1 MPTTRERLRN
11 IILGLVRPLNEKDFI
26 AGFSI
31 YMEGDDLLLYQF
43 HHVKG
48 KINFIELISDL
59 GRAQR
64 SVVYD
69 TVDEAVDAAL
79 ALAVKLGKPI
89 DDVVYVTTQAINKR
103 ESVLGEG
110 KIWVFKG
117 RVNVSNKAVATLY
130 GFSECVALGT
140 AQVYAHDYAKVFAF
154 DEVMVHIKDR
164 ASAQV
169 FDKAQTA
176 RYL

>member
-1 MPTTRERLRN
+1 MPTTRERLRS
-11 IILGLVRPLNEKDFI
+11 IILGLVSPLNEKNFI

-43 HHVKG
+43 HYIKG

-64 SVVYD
+64 NVVYD
-69 TVDEAVDAAL
+69 TVDEAVDAAI
-79 ALAVKLGKPI
+79 ALGVKLGKPI

-103 ESVLGEG
+103 ENVLGEG

-117 RVNVSNKAVATLY
+117 RVNVSNKAVAVLY
-130 GFSECVALGT
+130 GSSECVALGK
-140 AQVYAHDYAKVFAF
+140 AEVYACDDSKVFAF
-154 DEVMVHIKDR
+154 DEVMVHLKNR
-164 ASAQV
+164 ATAQV

>member
-1 MPTTRERLRN
+1 MPTGERLRN
-11 IILGLVRPLNEKDFI
+11 IILDLVRPLNEKNFI

-31 YMEGDDLLLYQF
+31 NLEGDDLLLYQF
-43 HHVKG
+43 HYVNG
-48 KINFIELISDL
+48 KINFIELMSDL
-59 GRAQR
+59 GRQQR
-64 SVVYD
+64 NVIYD
-69 TVDEAVDAAL
+69 TVEEAVDAAL
-79 ALAVKLGKPI
+79 ALAVKLGKRL
-89 DDVVYVTTQAINKR
+89 DEVVYVTTDAINKR

-110 KIWVFKG
+110 KIWVFQG

-130 GFSECVALGT
+130 GFSECVALGK

-169 FDKAQTA
+169 FDNAQTA

>member
-1 MPTTRERLRN
+1 MPTGERLRN
-11 IILGLVRPLNEKDFI
+11 IILGLVRPLNEKNFI

-31 YMEGDDLLLYQF
+31 NLEGDDLLLYQF
-43 HHVKG
+43 HYVKG

-59 GRAQR
+59 GRQQR
-64 SVVYD
+64 NVLYD
-69 TVDEAVDAAL
+69 TVEEAVDAAL
-79 ALAVKLGKPI
+79 ALAVKLGKRL
-89 DDVVYVTTQAINKR
+89 DEVVYVTTDAINKR

-110 KIWVFKG
+110 QIWVFKG
-117 RVNVSNKAVATLY
+117 RINVSNKAVATLY
-130 GFSECVALGT
+130 GFSECVALGK

-176 RYL
+176 RFL